1 MKKKSLKTN
10 HKANIFCAKFMP
22 NTNSEKIV
30 SCAADGSLYLTNIN
44 ESFFSNSNKNK
55 FECHGDKGI
64 N

>member
-1 MKKKSLKTN
+1 
-10 HKANIFCAKFMP
+10 MP